1 MDGITPTPSE
11 IKAYVDH
18 CVQEKVSTFLTAP
31 LGQKDLN
38 VANESVSDKVDIHNI
53 VKGLGGA
60 DGGMGG
66 FGGGG
71 MLGGL
76 LIGALLGNR
85 NGGLF
90 GGGNDGQGG
99 ETRLNDTIANTAIL
113 TKLGSIEAAIPLASA
128 QTENVI
134 LQQTNAL
141 TNLSTQTQLAM
152 CQGFAGVK
160 DAVQNGVLL
169 NLNATQNASKEI
181 LQAVCSLGGKI
192 DAQTIAQLQA
202 ELAEERGGRRADSV
216 RVDVT
221 QQVNQ
226 QQAQAQV
233 AQTLTGLATLV
244 AGIQNQLNHQNDS
257 IVNLGTMVGSANP
270 ISTQVRT

>member
-1 MDGITPTPSE
+1 MEGSIPTPSE
-11 IKAYVDH
+11 IRQYVDN
-18 CVQEKVSTFLTAP
+18 CVQERISTFMTAQY
-31 LGQKDLN
+31 GQKDLKM
-38 VANESVSDKVDIHNI
+38 AGESVSDKVDIHNI
-53 VKGLGGA
+53 VRGLGGA

-76 LIGALLGNR
+76 LIGALLSR

-90 GGGNDGQGG
+90 GGNDNGG
-99 ETRLNDTIANTAIL
+99 AETRLSETINGTAVL

-134 LQQTNAL
+134 LQQTIAL
-141 TNLSTQTQLAM
+141 TNANSQTQLAM
-152 CQGFAGVK
+152 SQGFANVK
-160 DAVQNGVLL
+160 DAVQNSAVI
-169 NLNATQNASKEI
+169 NLQATQNASKEI
-181 LQAVCSLGGKI
+181 LQAVSALGSKI

-202 ELAEERGGRRADSV
+202 ELAEERGGRRADGV

-226 QQAQAQV
+226 QQQQAQI
-233 AQTLTGLATLV
+233 ATTLTGLATLV
-244 AGIQNQLNHQNDS
+244 AGIQNQINHQNDS

-270 ISTQVRT
+270 ISTQVR